1 LWQGVNG
8 TNNPCPSGY
17 RIPTEAELNN
27 ERWSWGLPPITSTNN
42 AAGAFASPLKLP
54 MAGVRYRSYGSL
66 LSVGSNGY
74 YWSSTVSSTNA
85 HYLYF
90 SSSSAGL
97 NANNRAYGFSV
108 RCIKD

>member
-27 ERWSWGLPPITSTNN
+27 ERLSWVLPPITSTNN

-54 MAGVRYRSYGSL
+54 MAGYRDRSGGSL
-66 LSVGSNGY
+66 LDVGSFVG
-74 YWSSTVSSTNA
+74 YWSSTVSSANA
-85 HYLYF
+85 RFLDFY
-90 SSSSAGL
+90 SSGAGMP
-97 NANNRAYGFSV
+97 ANNRAFGFSV